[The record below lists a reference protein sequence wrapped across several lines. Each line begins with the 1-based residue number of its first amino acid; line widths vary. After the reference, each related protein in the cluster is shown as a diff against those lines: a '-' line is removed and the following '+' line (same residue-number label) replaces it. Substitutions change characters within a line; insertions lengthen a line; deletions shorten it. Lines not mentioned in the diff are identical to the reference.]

1 MDTNFNVHKSSPK
14 STRNKSEAS
23 VFLDLIDS
31 NLIQDRSLFKGLL
44 TMSFPYELDGC
55 SKKIIDCKL
64 VMIIKLQL
72 GALGFDKYFLKD
84 NSHLKWIYS
93 KKQLKKHDAPNI
105 MKTFQENESIVT
117 YLMELDDIDASV
129 EEKLVAE
136 TTDNVQKKEKEELR
150 SNWSIFTNSYNSYGR
165 RRYP

>member
-1 MDTNFNVHKSSPK
+1 MYSNFFHY
-14 STRNKSEAS
+14 
-23 VFLDLIDS
+23 
-31 NLIQDRSLFKGLL
+31 KG
-44 TMSFPYELDGC
+44 
-55 SKKIIDCKL
+55 
-64 VMIIKLQL
+64 
-72 GALGFDKYFLKD
+72 
-84 NSHLKWIYS
+84 